1 MGEHEAGAD
10 ASALIFIDFNFK
22 KESIKNKK
30 SRYKKIT

>member
-22 KESIKNKK
+22 KESIKNKRVDIRK
-30 SRYKKIT
+30 